1 MHAVVFHAPFDLRY
15 EEVPTPTCPP
25 GGILTKTLAC
35 GICGTD
41 MRTYRGGSARAKYP
55 GIFGHE
61 IVAEVVESQYDAFP
75 VGTRLSVDPIIRD
88 LLVLQEGHP
97 EPVQQP
103 ARDRRYG
110 TVFRRIRR
118 VYPL

>member
-75 VGTRLSVDPIIRD
+75 VGTRLSVDPIIPCGTCWYCC
-88 LLVLQEGHP
+88 VLP
-97 EPVQQP
+97 
-103 ARDRRYG
+103 
-110 TVFRRIRR
+110 
-118 VYPL
+118 

>member
-41 MRTYRGGSARAKYP
+41 MRTYRGGSAGPSIP
-55 GIFGHE
+55 G
-61 IVAEVVESQYDAFP
+61 SSD
-75 VGTRLSVDPIIRD
+75 TRSSPRWSKASMTPSRW
-88 LLVLQEGHP
+88 GP
-97 EPVQQP
+97 
-103 ARDRRYG
+103 G
-110 TVFRRIRR
+110 
-118 VYPL
+118 